1 MLSQLLRSNPS
12 AKLEAQEEALTMKTL
27 TQEGSW
33 ISGPWS
39 IVLGKVLAIKS

>member
-12 AKLEAQEEALTMKTL
+12 AKLEAQEEALTTKSL

-33 ISGPWS
+33 ISGPRS
-39 IVLGKVLAIKS
+39 MVLGKVLGIKS